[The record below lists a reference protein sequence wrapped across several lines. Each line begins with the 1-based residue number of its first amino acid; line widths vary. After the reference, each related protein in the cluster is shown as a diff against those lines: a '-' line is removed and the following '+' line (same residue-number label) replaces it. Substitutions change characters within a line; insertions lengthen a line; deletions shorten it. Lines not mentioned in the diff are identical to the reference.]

1 MSKSQEPKEFQ
12 TSPKDF
18 YALCNQNA
26 ERFFAEVEKTVP
38 QYHQAITGLQHAY
51 TAAWKNVTESSISMQ
66 REFATK
72 SGTNTS
78 IPPAMA
84 KMVNDVSEEMIKAH
98 AVQNKAVLAAI
109 DATQQSVNTFYESA
123 KSFTGL
129 TQSALQ
135 NWISAT
141 STYTKLV

>member
-1 MSKSQEPKEFQ
+1 
-12 TSPKDF
+12 
-18 YALCNQNA
+18 
-26 ERFFAEVEKTVP
+26 
-38 QYHQAITGLQHAY
+38 
-51 TAAWKNVTESSISMQ
+51 MQ

-84 KMVNDVSEEMIKAH
+84 KMVSDVSEEIIKAQ

-135 NWISAT
+135 NWISAS

>member
-1 MSKSQEPKEFQ
+1 MSKTQEPKEFQ
-12 TSPKDF
+12 TAPKDF
-18 YALCNQNA
+18 YALCNHNA

-51 TAAWKNVTESSISMQ
+51 TTAWKNVTESAIAMQ

-72 SGTNTS
+72 AGTNTS

-109 DATQQSVNTFYESA
+109 DATQQSVNTFYESG

-129 TQSALQ
+129 TQNALQ
-135 NWISAT
+135 NWISAA

>member
-12 TSPKDF
+12 SATKDF
-18 YALCNQNA
+18 FALCNQNA
-26 ERFFAEVEKTVP
+26 ERFFAEVEKTIP

-51 TAAWKNVTESSISMQ
+51 TEAWKNATETAISIQ

-72 SGTNTS
+72 AGTNTT

-84 KMVNDVSEEMIKAH
+84 KMVNDASEEVIKAH
-98 AVQNKAVLAAI
+98 TVQNKAVLAAI
-109 DATQQSVNTFYESA
+109 DATQQSVNTFYDST

-129 TQSALQ
+129 TQTAMQ
-135 NWISAT
+135 NWISACIPT
-141 STYTKLV
+141 RN